1 MIFQRRAE
9 PYEKRKRINKDNTD
23 IYEGLVKPITAP
35 NDISKIF
42 YEKNCYSQSN
52 YCGMVNAIGN
62 TNIPYN
68 KSFCHSPTN
77 ISCRSSL
84 NENFPNYNQ
93 FNYSG
98 MENANGNANINF
110 INFNYPSPTNI
121 DCGRLFTDNSSN
133 YNSSLQNE
141 VETAFNSHNENSYP
155 SPAYSN
161 LNSSLS
167 GSISSNYRGYQ
178 NQDNLIRNDCSN
190 SINNDVINLNSIKE
204 LNQSLKYCNIDNSI
218 CGNNDKNRTSENF
231 NGYAECNI
239 ILSVPDYERLEE
251 PIEEDMEMDDME
263 KKITYDYETKKKS
276 SNGEKEK
283 KMKLK
288 ICFNNIFSVLSDLDL
303 LVVEQTNT
311 KTEEVEKVHYHINKD
326 QENIEIILKTNQ
338 GEDKYKTNLYF
349 MEGVKKKLIIKNLKT
364 LTTRAFRDES
374 KKKLLDMISSLKIT
388 EDFIDKCKKENG
400 RNKFKKMK
408 KFILID
414 ELKKKEGMCNLKTIF
429 FKIVDSYELEKL
441 KELENSLIKIFKELV
456 KKKEFNESMC
466 EKFNKERLSK
476 KEKKVIKIK
485 SICDLIFRSNE
496 LGLYIS
502 FFEYIY
508 KCIIEKFNN
517 AYHDHDIS
525 ITKYFYHDCV
535 LKNFIQ
541 NYNIGFCKYNDV
553 IIFSNY
559 SERQDP
565 EENKV
570 EHRRKR
576 QRRNCANEIVHDKP
590 ISNSDSEKFIS

>member
-1 MIFQRRAE
+1 MIFQRRPE
-9 PYEKRKRINKDNTD
+9 RYEKRKRINKDNTD
-23 IYEGLVKPITAP
+23 IHEGQVKPTTVP
-35 NDISKIF
+35 NDISKI
-42 YEKNCYSQSN
+42 KNCYS
-52 YCGMVNAIGN
+52 GMV
-62 TNIPYN
+62 
-68 KSFCHSPTN
+68 
-77 ISCRSSL
+77 
-84 NENFPNYNQ
+84 
-93 FNYSG
+93 
-98 MENANGNANINF
+98 NANGNANIPF
-110 INFNYPSPTNI
+110 INCSYPSPTNK
-121 DCGRLFTDNSSN
+121 DYGRSLNEN
-133 YNSSLQNE
+133 YNSSIQNE
-141 VETAFNSHNENSYP
+141 VETTFNSHNENSYP

-167 GSISSNYRGYQ
+167 GSVSSNYRGYQ
-178 NQDNLIRNDCSN
+178 NQDNLIRNDSSN
-190 SINNDVINLNSIKE
+190 SINNDK
-204 LNQSLKYCNIDNSI
+204 D
-218 CGNNDKNRTSENF
+218 RTSENF

-239 ILSVPDYERLEE
+239 ILSVPDNERLEE
-251 PIEEDMEMDDME
+251 PIEDDME
-263 KKITYDYETKKKS
+263 KIITYDYLKEDN
-276 SNGEKEK
+276 SNKRQEEPSNEKKEK
-283 KMKLK
+283 KMRLK
-288 ICFNNIFSVLSDLDL
+288 IHFNNIFSVLSDLDL

-311 KTEEVEKVHYHINKD
+311 KNKKVEKVHYHINKD

-338 GEDKYKTNLYF
+338 GEDKYITNLYF

-364 LTTRAFRDES
+364 LTTRAFREAY
-374 KKKLLDMISSLKIT
+374 KNKLP
-388 EDFIDKCKKENG
+388 IDKCEKENG
-400 RNKFKKMK
+400 RNKYEKMK
-408 KFILID
+408 KLILIN

-429 FKIVDSYELEKL
+429 FKIVDSYELKEL
-441 KELENSLIKIFKELV
+441 KKLENSLKRIFKVLV

>member
-1 MIFQRRAE
+1 M
-9 PYEKRKRINKDNTD
+9 YEKRKRINKDNTD
-23 IYEGLVKPITAP
+23 IHEGLVKPTTAP
-35 NDISKIF
+35 NDLSKI
-42 YEKNCYSQSN
+42 KNCYS
-52 YCGMVNAIGN
+52 GMV
-62 TNIPYN
+62 
-68 KSFCHSPTN
+68 
-77 ISCRSSL
+77 
-84 NENFPNYNQ
+84 
-93 FNYSG
+93 
-98 MENANGNANINF
+98 NANGNAKIHF

-121 DCGRLFTDNSSN
+121 NYGRSLNEYFSNYNKSNHSGMVNANGNANIPFINCNYPSPTNKDYGRSLNENSLN
-133 YNSSLQNE
+133 YNSSIQNE
-141 VETAFNSHNENSYP
+141 VETTFNSHNENSYP

-167 GSISSNYRGYQ
+167 GSVSSNYRGYQ
-178 NQDNLIRNDCSN
+178 NQDNLIRNDSSN
-190 SINNDVINLNSIKE
+190 SINNDK
-204 LNQSLKYCNIDNSI
+204 D
-218 CGNNDKNRTSENF
+218 RTSENF

-239 ILSVPDYERLEE
+239 ILSVPDNERLEE
-251 PIEEDMEMDDME
+251 PIEDDME
-263 KKITYDYETKKKS
+263 KIITYDYLKEDN
-276 SNGEKEK
+276 SNKRQEEPSNEKKEK
-283 KMKLK
+283 KMRLK
-288 ICFNNIFSVLSDLDL
+288 IHFNNIFSVLSDLDL
-303 LVVEQTNT
+303 MVVEQTNT
-311 KTEEVEKVHYHINKD
+311 KNKKVEKVHYHINKD

-338 GEDKYKTNLYF
+338 GEDKYITNLYF
-349 MEGVKKKLIIKNLKT
+349 MEGEKKKLTIKNLKT
-364 LTTRAFRDES
+364 LTTRAFREAY
-374 KKKLLDMISSLKIT
+374 KNKLP
-388 EDFIDKCKKENG
+388 IDKCEKENG
-400 RNKFKKMK
+400 RNKYEKMK
-408 KFILID
+408 KLILIN

-508 KCIIEKFNN
+508 KCIIENFNN
-517 AYHDHDIS
+517 AYHDHDRS
-525 ITKYFYHDCV
+525 ITKYFYHDCDLKN